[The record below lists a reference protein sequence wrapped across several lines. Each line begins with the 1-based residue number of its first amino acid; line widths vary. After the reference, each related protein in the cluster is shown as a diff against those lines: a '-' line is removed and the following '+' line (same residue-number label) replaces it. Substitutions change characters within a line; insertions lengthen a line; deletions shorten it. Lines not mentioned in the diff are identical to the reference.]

1 MNDHILIRYGEL
13 SLKKSNR
20 NQFIKKINNHIERAL
35 KTFSKLTFE
44 ARGLRFY
51 IILNGVNNTS
61 GLILDGNGSENSA
74 PIFFQNF
81 TASGKASP

>member
-51 IILNGVNNTS
+51 IILNG
-61 GLILDGNGSENSA
+61 ENYE
-74 PIFFQNF
+74 
-81 TASGKASP
+81 T